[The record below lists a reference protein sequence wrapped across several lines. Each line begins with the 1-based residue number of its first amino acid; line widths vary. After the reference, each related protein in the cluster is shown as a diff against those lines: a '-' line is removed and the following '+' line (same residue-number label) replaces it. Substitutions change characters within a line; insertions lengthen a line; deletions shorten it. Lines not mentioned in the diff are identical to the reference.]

1 MNNIIEKYIVAF
13 IALAVTAGLVFNA
26 FFATLV
32 PLVSYLLGIIMFG
45 IGINLNGANFKP
57 VWDIKG
63 KTIIIVA
70 LKFIFVSIGAFILS
84 KVFNLNAME
93 TAGLVILGSCP
104 GGTVANIYSFLTR
117 SNLALTV
124 TLTIL
129 STLIAPIVIPAL
141 LYLYLH
147 KTIHIPYFGMFIK
160 TLEIVILPIV
170 AGILLNKYISGLNQV
185 KKALPSISIICVCL
199 IVAIVVAINQSKV
212 IEFPV
217 TIILI
222 CLVLNIYSFL
232 VAFIMS
238 KLIKLDTPST
248 RSAMFEFG
256 MLDSGLATVLS
267 LLFFN
272 PTAALV
278 GTIYSVTQNI
288 VGPTFVKVINLI
300 DTKTQN

>member
-1 MNNIIEKYIVAF
+1 MNNIIEKYIVVF
-13 IALAVTAGLVFNA
+13 IALAVTAGLVFNS

-32 PLVSYLLGIIMFG
+32 PLVSYLLGIVMFG

-129 STLIAPIVIPAL
+129 STLIAPIAIPAL

-170 AGILLNKYISGLNQV
+170 VGIFKQIYFRHQPSKKSIAIYLNYMRLLNCRYCCRDKSTQGNRIS
-185 KKALPSISIICVCL
+185 SH
-199 IVAIVVAINQSKV
+199 
-212 IEFPV
+212 
-217 TIILI
+217 
-222 CLVLNIYSFL
+222 YH
-232 VAFIMS
+232 
-238 KLIKLDTPST
+238 
-248 RSAMFEFG
+248 
-256 MLDSGLATVLS
+256 
-267 LLFFN
+267 
-272 PTAALV
+272 
-278 GTIYSVTQNI
+278 
-288 VGPTFVKVINLI
+288 INLLS
-300 DTKTQN
+300 T